1 MGQGL
6 MVQVHLETLPT
17 VEALDLIYLETIIMM
32 EVLAHLDQEVAM
44 EDLDHMDLQVAME
57 DLDHMDL

>member
-6 MVQVHLETLPT
+6 MVVQVHLAALPT

-44 EDLDHMDLQVAME
+44 EDLDHMDL
-57 DLDHMDL
+57 